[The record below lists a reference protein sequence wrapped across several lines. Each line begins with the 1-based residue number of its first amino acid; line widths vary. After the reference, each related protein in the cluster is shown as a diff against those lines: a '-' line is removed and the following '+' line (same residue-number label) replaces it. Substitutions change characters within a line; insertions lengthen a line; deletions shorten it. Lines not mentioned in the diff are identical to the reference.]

1 MLCAI
6 AKEQH
11 KRACELF
18 VNESPESKLY
28 DAEAAKGRNRD
39 VTKDLPGNKDVDVS
53 GKLSQ
58 DNLLGGGQCISDL
71 SVTVWGTEVSL
82 PMSRICP
89 GLEYMGWVLVAV
101 SSLAG
106 FRIVSGVARE

>member
-1 MLCAI
+1 M
-6 AKEQH
+6 
-11 KRACELF
+11 
-18 VNESPESKLY
+18 
-28 DAEAAKGRNRD
+28 
-39 VTKDLPGNKDVDVS
+39 DVS

-58 DNLLGGGQCISDL
+58 DDLLGGGQCISDL